1 MANSIIMVN
10 EGECWVCGMN
20 GGLSGVTLTK
30 HHVLPKHLNP
40 MKNILVPVCTT
51 CHDKINEVDFK
62 GVRDFA
68 FKIMKTSEE
77 QLAMVTRLTEIMRV
91 VEKEGA
97 KSENIVKRIAEMGKN
112 PAAFTQFDKGY
123 LLALQDLGEKYKVEK
138 AVKVVKKK
146 K

>member
-40 MKNILVPVCTT
+40 TKNILVPVCTA
-51 CHDKINEVDFK
+51 CHEKINEVDFK
-62 GVRDFA
+62 GIRDFA

-77 QLAMVTRLTEIMRV
+77 QLAMVKRLTEIMKTL
-91 VEKEGA
+91 EKEGDEN
-97 KSENIVKRIAEMGKN
+97 KSKKILKRIKEMEKN
-112 PAAFTQFDKGY
+112 PGAFTQSDKGY
-123 LLALQDLGEKYKVEK
+123 LLALQDMGEKY
-138 AVKVVKKK
+138 KVVKKK